1 MAFAPCSIHINV
13 PTIAIIVAVE
23 VITTTVA
30 TCYYAVVLEF
40 IIAMLACVVLS
51 QEMIDALPLLLHS
64 LFMFTVVSSLGSSC
78 RN

>member
-23 VITTTVA
+23 VISTTVA
-30 TCYYAVVLEF
+30 TCCYYAVVLEF

-51 QEMIDALPLLLHS
+51 QEMIDAMPLLLHS
-64 LFMFTVVSSLGSSC
+64 LFMFTVVSSLGYSS
-78 RN
+78 